1 MAKFSVG
8 RLEEEGEGP
17 SSRTQKRQRRESE
30 PQTAVIEGITDEEL
44 EATVDYLVEEEDGE
58 GNNQEFEQR
67 GSAANNRDRTDVVGP
82 SRNGSISVT
91 LTDPEVLDCF
101 ICFDPLT
108 IPVFQ
113 CENGHVACSFC
124 CSKLRNK
131 CPSCCSPIG
140 YNRCRAIEKV
150 LESVK
155 VICKNSKYGCKE
167 TMSYSQRHDHEKTCQ
182 HAPCWCPLSDC
193 GFVGTCSRLYQHF
206 MDRHKSSAVQFR
218 YNKVCHVALNI
229 NVEFLVLQEEIDG
242 ALFILHNRSEII
254 GNVISLSCIAPS
266 QKGGCFYDILA
277 RPGGSTVRFQSYTNS
292 MESRINC
299 PPLVQGSLLVPSS
312 FFDSH
317 GLLKLD
323 LCIWRYGISPKLIQR
338 IIV

>member
-1 MAKFSVG
+1 MVKFSVG

-17 SSRTQKRQRRESE
+17 SSRTRKRQRRESE
-30 PQTAVIEGITDEEL
+30 PQTAVIEELGEEDL
-44 EATVDYLVEEEDGE
+44 EETVEVEENGE
-58 GNNQEFEQR
+58 VNREFEEHGAGIR
-67 GSAANNRDRTDVVGP
+67 ERTDAVGS

-113 CENGHVACSFC
+113 CENGHVACSSC

-131 CPSCCSPIG
+131 CPSCCLPIG

-155 VICKNSKYGCKE
+155 VICKHSKYGCKE
-167 TMSYSQRHDHEKTCQ
+167 KMSYSQRHDHEKTCR
-182 HAPCWCPLSDC
+182 HAPCSCPLPDC
-193 GFVGTCSRLYQHF
+193 CFVGSSSQVYQHF
-206 MDRHKSSAVQFR
+206 TSRHKNSAVQFQ
-218 YNKVCHVALNI
+218 YSKVSHVALNI
-229 NVEFLVLQEEIDG
+229 NEDCLVLQEEIDG
-242 ALFILHNRSEII
+242 VLFILHNRSEVV
-254 GNVISLSCIAPS
+254 GHVISLTCIAPS
-266 QKGGCFYDILA
+266 WKGGCFYDILA
-277 RPGGSTVRFQSYTNS
+277 SRGGSTVRFQSYTNCTDGQ
-292 MESRINC
+292 INC
-299 PPLVQGSLLVPSS
+299 TPPVRGSLLVPSS

-338 IIV
+338 ITA